1 MSRIGSI
8 LIIFILGLIL
18 VQYQV
23 FHHIEI
29 PQSILGTT
37 AYKSIQTGVKELK
50 TELSLIIEKV
60 FSAQLNVPKVE
71 IGPEPDPE
79 IEPATQST
87 DHTALTAENVLY
99 YTNLERTSRGLK
111 PLRFSSKLTRS
122 ANAKSKDMFAYQ
134 YFAHESPADSKK
146 TFAYFIDN
154 ESYRFARVSE
164 NLAMGD
170 FTTAKDVVKAWMDSP
185 THRANI
191 LFADYRDIGASVQKG
206 VLNGSQVMMIV
217 QHFGIPKTACPSISE
232 SVLKSLESIEK
243 EAMTSKKTATDL
255 EEKINQKG
263 SNWSDEELDSM
274 IGIYNTTIRKYND
287 LVKTFQTI
295 SKEYNAQVT
304 EYDQCI
310 KSLN

>member
-8 LIIFILGLIL
+8 LIIFIVGLVL

-23 FHHIEI
+23 FHHIAI
-29 PQSILGTT
+29 PQSILGSTT
-37 AYKSIQTGVKELK
+37 YQSIQSGLKELK
-50 TELSLIIEKV
+50 TELSLIAEKM
-60 FSAQLNVPKVE
+60 FSAQLHVPSVE
-71 IGPEPDPE
+71 IGPEPE
-79 IEPATQST
+79 LESEPINQST
-87 DHTALTAENVLY
+87 DHTILNAENILY

-122 ANAKSKDMFAYQ
+122 ANAKSKDMFASQ

-154 ESYRFARVSE
+154 ESYQFVRVSE

-170 FTTAKDVVKAWMDSP
+170 FTTAKDVVKAWMDSS

-191 LFADYRDIGASVQKG
+191 VFADYRDIGASVQKG
-206 VLNGSQVMMIV
+206 MLNGSQVMMIV
-217 QHFGIPKTACPSISE
+217 QHFGIPKTACPSIS
-232 SVLKSLESIEK
+232 SSIQKSLEAIEK
-243 EAMTSKKTATDL
+243 EALASKRTATDL

-274 IGIYNTTIRKYND
+274 IGVYNTTIRKYNE
-287 LVKTFQTI
+287 LVGTFQNI
-295 SKEYNAQVT
+295 SKEYNAQVA